1 MVEEE
6 KNDNE
11 APKEGEENSPGEE
24 SATPKPRKMAIPDE
38 VQARLGEP
46 VTVEGKDPEQVKE
59 LLKQLYERWV
69 GCESEKYD
77 VEYSVKLRDM
87 QIHDLEMEVSDM
99 RGKFIIP
106 KLKKVH
112 TFKLMD
118 ES

>member
-1 MVEEE
+1 MLF
-6 KNDNE
+6 NFRINGDDSNICF
-11 APKEGEENSPGEE
+11 NL
-24 SATPKPRKMAIPDE
+24 TTDYRF
-38 VQARLGEP
+38 
-46 VTVEGKDPEQVKE
+46 
-59 LLKQLYERWV
+59 YRWV

>member
-1 MVEEE
+1 MSFNFR
-6 KNDNE
+6 KNCHGCKFFNLTT
-11 APKEGEENSPGEE
+11 GYHS
-24 SATPKPRKMAIPDE
+24 
-38 VQARLGEP
+38 
-46 VTVEGKDPEQVKE
+46 
-59 LLKQLYERWV
+59 YRWV

>member
-11 APKEGEENSPGEE
+11 APKEGEENSTEE
-24 SATPKPRKMAIPDE
+24 KKPRKMAIPDE

-46 VTVEGKDPEQVKE
+46 VTVEGKDAEQVKE

-87 QIHDLEMEVSDM
+87 QIHDSQTKKGRKIPSGNGVNVATTTL
-99 RGKFIIP
+99 IIA
-106 KLKKVH
+106 
-112 TFKLMD
+112 T
-118 ES
+118 